1 LTLGALMFDGLVSLF
16 NSDDFMPHGHCFLW
30 QPNILWLH
38 VLSDAGIA
46 FAYYSIPVLLFYLI
60 RKRKDLPYRGVFA
73 AFSLF
78 ILLCG
83 TTHLL
88 SIWVL
93 WHPDY
98 GPEGIVKAMTAVV
111 SIASLFILWKVVP
124 EALRFVNP
132 AERKRWESENR
143 IRAVVDNAL
152 DGLITITERGLI
164 ETFNPACERI
174 FGYKAGE
181 VVGQNVKML
190 MPEPYH
196 GEHDGYIRNYVTTSQ
211 AKIIG
216 TSGREVSGKRK
227 DGSVF
232 PMELGVSQ
240 FELEDGRH
248 FSGIIRDLTVRKQ
261 TEEALDNSEKKLVQS
276 QKMEAIGNLTGGMA
290 HDFNNL
296 LGVMIGN
303 LDLLLERIKDNKE
316 AEELTQAVLDAAL
329 RGADLNRRLLA
340 FARKQPLQPQTICV
354 NELVDNLAKLLSRTL
369 GEDIQLVIKL
379 GKDLWP
385 VIADPIQLEAALTNL
400 ATNARDAMPHG
411 GKLVISTCTAS
422 VDRDYIEQYPE
433 ALPGDYAVIEVTD
446 TGTGM
451 PPAVQA
457 RIFEPFFTTKER
469 GKGTGLGLAMVFG
482 FMKQSGGH
490 INVYSEMNRGTTFRL
505 YLPRAKEKVAGKPAR
520 SSVIASATV
529 GGHETVLV
537 VEDNDNVRRVVTRQL
552 TELGYR
558 ILEAG
563 NASAALEM
571 LTAGDKVDLLFTDV
585 VMPGKLNGME
595 LAREAAKRWPS
606 LKIVLTSGFPEMRLD
621 CDGDFIT
628 GLRLLSK
635 PYRKAELAQTLRD
648 VLGGK

>member
-1 LTLGALMFDGLVSLF
+1 MLPGAFMLDGLTSLF
-16 NSDDFMPHGHCFLW
+16 NSDEFMPHGHCFLW

-46 FAYYSIPVLLFYLI
+46 FAYYSIPVLLIYLL
-60 RKRKDLPYRGVFA
+60 RKRKDLPFKGVFA
-73 AFSLF
+73 AFCVF

-83 TTHLL
+83 TTHLF

-93 WHPDY
+93 WNPDY
-98 GPEGIVKAMTAVV
+98 GAEGIVKAMTAVM
-111 SIASLFILWKVVP
+111 SIGALFVLWKVVP
-124 EALRFVNP
+124 EALTFVNP
-132 AERKRWESENR
+132 AARKQQASENR
-143 IRAVVDNAL
+143 IRALVDNAL

-174 FGYKAGE
+174 FGYTAAE
-181 VVGQNVKML
+181 VIGKNIKML

-196 GEHDGYIRNYVTTSQ
+196 SEHDGYLHNYLTTGK

-216 TSGREVSGKRK
+216 TAGREVNGKRK
-227 DGSVF
+227 NGAVF

-248 FSGIIRDLTVRKQ
+248 FSGIIRDVTARKK
-261 TEEALDNSEKKLVQS
+261 TEEALDDSEKKLLHS

-303 LDLLLERIKDNKE
+303 LDLLLERVKDNQD

-329 RGADLNRRLLA
+329 RGADLNKRLLA
-340 FARKQPLQPQTICV
+340 FARKQPLQPQTMCV
-354 NELVDNLAKLLSRTL
+354 NELVESITKLLTRTL
-369 GEDIQLVIKL
+369 GEDIEIILEL
-379 GKDLWP
+379 GVDVWP
-385 VIADPIQLEAALTNL
+385 VTADPVQLEATLTNL
-400 ATNARDAMPHG
+400 ATNARDAMPQG
-411 GKLVISTCTAS
+411 GKLLISTCTANIDS
-422 VDRDYIEQYPE
+422 DYVQQYPE
-433 ALPGDYAVIEVTD
+433 VIPGDYTVIEVTD
-446 TGTGM
+446 TGSGM

-490 INVYSEMNRGTTFRL
+490 INVYSEMNKGTTFRL
-505 YLPRAKEKVAGKPAR
+505 YLPRATEKKAEQGLRP
-520 SSVIASATV
+520 SVVASAIV

-571 LTAGDKVDLLFTDV
+571 LTSGDKVDLLFTDI
-585 VMPGKLNGME
+585 VMPGKLNGMD
-595 LAREAAKRWPS
+595 LARAAAKRWPK
-606 LKIVLTSGFPEMRLD
+606 LKIVLTSGFPETRLD
-621 CDGDFIT
+621 ADNDFMA

-635 PYRKAELAQTLRD
+635 PYRKAELARTLRE
-648 VLGGK
+648 VLGAK